1 MAGSS
6 GESYL
11 GKFKLQDL
19 AYGQP
24 IMPAHEGMEDH
35 MPKVKYDKKKVLK
48 LLEQIVDNVAS
59 SDEDRHLVMMDLF
72 LVALDAQDTEYRVQS
87 IVNYLAKEFGVPS
100 PKVAEITIEEIPF

>member
-1 MAGSS
+1 MGGSS
-6 GESYL
+6 DTRGF
-11 GKFKLQDL
+11 GFGGFKDL
-19 AYGQP
+19 SHGQP

-59 SDEDRHLVMMDLF
+59 SDEDRHRVAMDLF

-100 PKVAEITIEEIPF
+100 QKVAEVTVEEIPF